1 MKIRGGIWMKRNSG
15 WKSIR
20 ESAECR
26 DVLQKVDDL
35 RKERKRIYPSE
46 TDVFRAFD
54 DCPFEKVR
62 VVILGQDPYANEA
75 QAIGRAFAV
84 SESTEIPP
92 SLKNIFEKVRRD
104 AGTNLGVVSQA
115 GSVLA
120 EHHPDGRAG
129 PLQQPCQD
137 WVERCSDHSNLEKVV
152 R

>member
-1 MKIRGGIWMKRNSG
+1 MKRNSG

-92 SLKNIFEKVRRD
+92 SLKNIFEEVRRD
-104 AGTNLGVVSQA
+104 HPNQLMPERTLESWAKQGVFLLNTTLTVA
-115 GSVLA
+115 
-120 EHHPDGRAG
+120 HG